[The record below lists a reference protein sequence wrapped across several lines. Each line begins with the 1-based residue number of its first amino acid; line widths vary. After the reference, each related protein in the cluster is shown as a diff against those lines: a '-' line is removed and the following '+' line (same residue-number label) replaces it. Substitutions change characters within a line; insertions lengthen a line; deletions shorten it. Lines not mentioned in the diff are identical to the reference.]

1 MNLRPKDKAWLTD
14 RVNDFDDYLSNTES
28 AKRKMGK
35 LFNVSCSTLAAL
47 ATMYDD
53 TAVRWV
59 TLAQPPGARCPIRF
73 DFTLD
78 DMAQDS
84 GWNRGRMVDFWIT
97 GAEQTTQMRVDS
109 VLHDLDTRQL
119 SVRVTGFTWNHAT
132 LTRLVSEHGRTVN
145 DHRVID
151 GYVRLGK
158 LTKSANAANEAVSR
172 MLHIVERVEQGTIGH
187 RILDAVYRKPAPAAA
202 LPTTNA
208 SQPTSPHPFPDTF
221 RVNQQTITLTTDQRA
236 SLELGLAN
244 HPIAEIQ
251 AVFGTGKTVLG
262 AIIAG
267 LLVQRKQGPL
277 IVTATTNNAVAHF
290 ANTMLSI
297 EEFRNVRLLRYLS
310 EAAFLDESPST
321 PVDIH
326 EILKSLP
333 NDFGESLN
341 EEQRELCSRFRRGRL
356 IYEQY
361 ARNPDRATH
370 MSESEIDEYILAEQD
385 VS

>member
-1 MNLRPKDKAWLTD
+1 
-14 RVNDFDDYLSNTES
+14 
-28 AKRKMGK
+28 
-35 LFNVSCSTLAAL
+35 
-47 ATMYDD
+47 MYDD
-53 TAVRWV
+53 TAVRWI

-84 GWNRGRMVDFWIT
+84 G
-97 GAEQTTQMRVDS
+97 AEQTTI

-119 SVRVTGFTWNHAT
+119 SVRVTGFTWNHAA

-158 LTKSANAANEAVSR
+158 LAKSANAANEAVSR
-172 MLHIVERVEQGTIGH
+172 MLHIVERVEQGTIGR
-187 RILDAVYRKPAPAAA
+187 RILDAVYRKPAPAAV

-208 SQPTSPHPFPDTF
+208 SQPTSPRPFPDTF
-221 RVNQQTITLTTDQRA
+221 RVNPQTMTLTTDQRA

-251 AVFGTGKTVLG
+251 AAVGTGKTVLG

-321 PVDIH
+321 PVNIH

-341 EEQRELCSRFRRGRL
+341 EEQRELRSRYRRGRL

-361 ARNPDRATH
+361 ARNPDRA
-370 MSESEIDEYILAEQD
+370 MQMLGSEIDEYILAEQD
-385 VS
+385 VPECVKKVVTIMFK